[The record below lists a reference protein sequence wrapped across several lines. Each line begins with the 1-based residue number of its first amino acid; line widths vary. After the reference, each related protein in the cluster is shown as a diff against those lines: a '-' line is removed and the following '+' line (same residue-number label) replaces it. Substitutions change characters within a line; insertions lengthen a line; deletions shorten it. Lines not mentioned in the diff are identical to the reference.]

1 MSILQTIFVQDGN
14 NETMLQSEFSLF
26 TTQIVITEDSNQWV
40 LSVVERVIFIILQQL
55 QMVKNQNINNHY
67 ILSRM
72 WKHSLMYQNVAP

>member
-67 ILSRM
+67 HYFFLECGST
-72 WKHSLMYQNVAP
+72 A